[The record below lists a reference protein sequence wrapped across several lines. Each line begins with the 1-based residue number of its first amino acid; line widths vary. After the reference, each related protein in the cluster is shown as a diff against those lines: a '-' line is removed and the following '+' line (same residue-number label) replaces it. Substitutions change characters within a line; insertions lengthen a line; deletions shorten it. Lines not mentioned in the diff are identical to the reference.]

1 MTNLWKIVI
10 FGRQEKERKERVFM
24 SYKEGEKEKSFLF
37 FIFFSPP
44 SHKTLS
50 LESRMYPLIGKAWK
64 SKENRREDFD
74 CENQET

>member
-1 MTNLWKIVI
+1 
-10 FGRQEKERKERVFM
+10 M
-24 SYKEGEKEKSFLF
+24 SYKEGEKEKSFFLF
-37 FIFFSPP
+37 APP